1 MIGTSSKPS
10 SFQRADGWCE
20 SAGMTCESI
29 LERNAEHVK
38 LVSISGENRYLSR
51 VGDACL
57 QLGWQRGN
65 ALVPFFWDGSFLF
78 TKQNRGGMTMLD
90 LKFLRANFEEVKQKL
105 QHRGEDLADFEQ
117 FEQLDRRR
125 RELIA
130 QAEELKNKRNDVSQ
144 QIAMLKREKKDADHL
159 IAEMRQVGERIKVLD
174 DELREVE
181 QQLEALLLSIPNV
194 PHESVP
200 IGESEDDNVEIR
212 KWGEPRSFSF
222 EPKPHWEIADQLG
235 ILDFE
240 RAAKVTGSRF
250 VFYKGLGARLERALI
265 NFMLDL
271 HVEQHGYEEVLPPYI
286 VNRASMTGTGQLPK
300 FEEDAFRIESEDY
313 FLIPTA
319 EVPVTNLHRDEILS
333 VDDLPIKYVAYSAC
347 FRSEAGSAGRDTR
360 GLIRQHQ
367 FNKVELV
374 KFVKPEDSYEEL
386 EKLTHDAERVLQLLG
401 LPYRVMSMCTADLG
415 FTAAKKYDIEVW
427 LPSYSTYRE
436 ISSCSNFEAF
446 QARRAN
452 IRFRRDPKAKPE
464 HVHTL
469 NGSGL
474 AIGRTV
480 AAILENYQQEDG
492 TVVIPEVLRP
502 YMGGK
507 DVIS

>member
-1 MIGTSSKPS
+1 
-10 SFQRADGWCE
+10 
-20 SAGMTCESI
+20 
-29 LERNAEHVK
+29 
-38 LVSISGENRYLSR
+38 
-51 VGDACL
+51 
-57 QLGWQRGN
+57 
-65 ALVPFFWDGSFLF
+65 
-78 TKQNRGGMTMLD
+78 MLD
-90 LKFLRANFEEVKQKL
+90 IKLLRANFEEVKAKL
-105 QHRGEDLADFEQ
+105 QHRGEDLSELGRFED
-117 FEQLDRRR
+117 LDVSR
-125 RELIA
+125 RELIV
-130 QAEELKNKRNDVSQ
+130 ESEKLKSRRNEVSQ
-144 QIAMLKREKKDADHL
+144 QVAELKREKKDADHL
-159 IAEMRQVGERIKVLD
+159 IKEMREVGDEIKVLD
-174 DELREVE
+174 EKLKAVE
-181 QQLEALLLSIPNV
+181 DTLEQLLLGIPNL
-194 PHESVP
+194 PHESTP

-212 KWGEPRSFSF
+212 NWGEKPQFDF
-222 EPKPHWEIADQLG
+222 EAKPHWDIADYLA

-250 VFYKGLGARLERALI
+250 VFYKGLGARLERALF

-271 HVEQHGYEEVLPPYI
+271 HTEEHGYLEVLPPYM

-300 FEEDAFRIESEDY
+300 FEEDAFLIENDDY

-319 EVPVTNLHRDEILS
+319 EVPVTNLHRDEILNGEE
-333 VDDLPIKYVAYSAC
+333 LPINYAAFSAC

-374 KFVKPEDSYEEL
+374 KFVKPEESYEQL
-386 EKLTHDAERVLQLLG
+386 EILTGHAEKVLQLLN
-401 LPYRVMSMCTADLG
+401 LPYRVMSMCTGDLG

-427 LPSYSTYRE
+427 MPSYDTYRE

-452 IRFRRDPKAKPE
+452 IRFRRDSKGKPE

-492 TVVIPEVLRP
+492 SVVIPEVLRP
-502 YMGGK
+502 YMGNRE
-507 DVIS
+507 VITPR